1 MDKLVRADQEPFGQH
16 EGRMV
21 RLRRGEEKPPNAR
34 ILTPEEVLRM
44 QQKTIMEW
52 KPRYEMWV
60 CLYNL

>member
-34 ILTPEEVLRM
+34 ILTPEEVLSM

-52 KPRYEMWV
+52 KPRYEM
-60 CLYNL
+60 